1 MESSKQI
8 SNTDLEFIQRLETF
22 CQQGDF
28 QKFLQTL
35 GDEHCLKFE
44 DDTDEQSLECYAI
57 FQDYVQ
63 KLDVKLDEFLIAEKM
78 EAEDM
83 FKICQRAY
91 KADSENLVSLN
102 WILASVEYPKF
113 VAMMLEFKQIIQ
125 GGKTWKQSD
134 QDAQSQMQQMK
145 QQEEYYKSLTA
156 NAGGSAVVQD

>member
-1 MESSKQI
+1 
-8 SNTDLEFIQRLETF
+8 
-22 CQQGDF
+22 
-28 QKFLQTL
+28 
-35 GDEHCLKFE
+35 
-44 DDTDEQSLECYAI
+44 
-57 FQDYVQ
+57 
-63 KLDVKLDEFLIAEKM
+63 VKLDEFLIAEKM

-134 QDAQSQMQQMK
+134 QEAQS
-145 QQEEYYKSLTA
+145 
-156 NAGGSAVVQD
+156 